1 MRSQLAARGGGTSG
15 SVQTSLTPHVQRGQE
30 KGRQPP
36 PTVVGRTGLG
46 WAEPLLKKGGNA
58 KQGYIALNPE
68 VTRREVLGLYRKIF
82 RIAKKWQ
89 SVSGQMEDTIKEKQ
103 YIINEAKTLFQK
115 NKNLTDPEVIHQ
127 CIEECKA
134 RVEIGL
140 HYNIPYPRPIH
151 LPPMGL
157 AQKHGRTF
165 QKQEKLR
172 KLSKPVYLKSYD
184 EIS

>member
-1 MRSQLAARGGGTSG
+1 M
-15 SVQTSLTPHVQRGQE
+15 TSLMTP
-30 KGRQPP
+30 
-36 PTVVGRTGLG
+36 
-46 WAEPLLKKGGNA
+46 
-58 KQGYIALNPE
+58 